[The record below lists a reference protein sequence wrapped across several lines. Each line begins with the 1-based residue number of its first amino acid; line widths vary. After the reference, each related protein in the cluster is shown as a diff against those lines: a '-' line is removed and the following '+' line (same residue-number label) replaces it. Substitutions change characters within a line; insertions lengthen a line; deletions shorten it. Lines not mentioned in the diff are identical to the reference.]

1 MRVGI
6 MQPYFFPYLGYW
18 QLINAVDTFVI
29 LDDVNYIKKG
39 FINSNSILVNNAA
52 YRFTVPLEK
61 ASQNKLI
68 NQTKLNFS
76 SKDKEKF
83 LKTIII
89 SYKKAPFFKTVYP
102 VIERSILYDEN
113 DLTAYIK
120 YSIEQ
125 VKLFLNITTEIICS
139 SDIKKDNTLKAQ
151 ERIIEINKK
160 LGASVYIN
168 AIGGQSLYSKEV
180 FRQNNIELKFIE
192 MRRLEYEQFQSK
204 FVPNLSIIDVL
215 MFNSVEGIKELLNQ
229 YTLLPEE

>member
-180 FRQNNIELKFIE
+180 FRQNSIELKFIE